1 MAATLKYQGR
11 QQSKNKTTQSYKQ
24 TFVGTQEQIDVVIS
38 GLPVIGAFV
47 SGKGY
52 MTSYRKSCDDGP
64 YWSVEV
70 EYTIQKDSSS
80 FDNSDDTIV
89 GKKSAQ
95 LSARSIQMP
104 LQSHALYEAR
114 WNHYLIGKGVAG
126 TPGFWATATNT
137 ILTGQNN
144 KDYMWISSLAERP
157 TQPDANG
164 NCWEILEQPT
174 KPGVQY
180 YELAVFV
187 VTISAKYKS
196 ASAAGNSISKSM
208 NRITSPSQDFG
219 LGGEWKYDDASV
231 SYNGKHWIATAT
243 YSRAVDKWDKDL
255 YN

>member
-11 QQSKNKTTQSYKQ
+11 QQSKSKNTESYKQ
-24 TFVGTQEQIDVVIS
+24 TYVGTQQQIDVVIS
-38 GLPVIGAFV
+38 GLPEIGAFV

-70 EYTIQKDSSS
+70 EYTIEKDSS
-80 FDNSDDTIV
+80 FDNIDDTVV

-104 LQSHALYEAR
+104 LESHDLYEAR
-114 WNHYLIGKGVAG
+114 WNHYLIGKNVVG
-126 TPGFWATATNT
+126 TPGFWETATNT

-144 KDYMWISSLAERP
+144 RDYMWIKSLSERP

-164 NCWEILEQPT
+164 HYWQILEQPT

-180 YELAVFV
+180 YELACFV

-196 ASAAGNSISKSM
+196 ARAAGNAISKSM
-208 NRITSPSQDFG
+208 NTITSPDEDFG
-219 LGGEWKYDDASV
+219 LDGEWKYDDASV
-231 SYNGKHWIATAT
+231 SYNGKHWIATST
-243 YSRAVDKWDKDL
+243 YTRAVDEWDKDL
-255 YN
+255 YG

>member
-1 MAATLKYQGR
+1 MPAKLKYQGR
-11 QQSKNKTTQSYKQ
+11 EYSKNKNSQSYKQ
-24 TFVGTQEQIDVVIS
+24 TYIGFQTQIDTVIS
-38 GLPVIGAFV
+38 GLPAIGSFV

-52 MTSYRKSCDDGP
+52 MTSYKKSCDEGP
-64 YWSVEV
+64 FWTVEV

-80 FDNSDDTIV
+80 FDNTDDTVV

-104 LQSHALYEAR
+104 LESHSLYEAR

-126 TPGFWATATNT
+126 TPGFWSTATNT
-137 ILTGQNN
+137 ILTGSDN
-144 KDYMWISSLAERP
+144 KNYMWIRSLGERP

-164 NCWEILEQPT
+164 NYWQILEEPT

-180 YELAVFV
+180 YELACFV
-187 VTISAKYKS
+187 VTISAKYRS
-196 ASAAGNSISKSM
+196 ANSAGNAISRSM
-208 NRITSPSQDFG
+208 NTITSPSEDFG

-231 SYNGKHWIATAT
+231 SYDGKHWIATST
-243 YSRAVDKWDKDL
+243 YSRAVDEWDKDL